1 MPDDLIQEFGR
12 RRPQQAEPA
21 APVKRSHHVALL
33 LMGTIAVGGG
43 AYAMMPTENCG
54 PEQPGMAAPSPGSP
68 CSQRQSSSSGGG
80 HGSGGWGSGSSS
92 RANFFGGDAAST
104 PSGGSTADAASGH
117 VARGGFGSFAQAF
130 ASHFSGG

>member
-1 MPDDLIQEFGR
+1 MPDEPIKEFGR
-12 RRPQQAEPA
+12 RGPQQAEPA

-33 LMGTIAVGGG
+33 LMGTIAVGGS
-43 AYAMMPTENCG
+43 AYALMPPENCP
-54 PEQPGMAAPSPGSP
+54 PEQPGMNAAPSPGGN

-80 HGSGGWGSGSSS
+80 HGGWGSGSSS

-104 PSGGSTADAASGH
+104 PSSGSTAEAGSGH